1 MADGLSKTF
10 KDYTNN
16 FSCDT
21 LEQWIEHLGTVTMTY
36 TGNSACVTCGD
47 NVDFEWTGKLKNGK
61 TYPNVLCEVCKAQ

>member
-21 LEQWIEHLGTVTMTY
+21 LEQWIEHLGTVTITY